1 MKTLVCVVLSLTL
14 MACSSKTGSEEK
26 ALATEAFIN
35 CNFYSAVSNAELAI
49 KHAGDDLNVSMPA
62 WLILAKSS
70 EILENQGAATLAY
83 ESMMNLAPGV
93 ESIDKAKDIANNFV
107 LELSKIN
114 PEKTA
119 NCPALQG

>member
-1 MKTLVCVVLSLTL
+1 MKTLVCIVLSLTL
-14 MACSSKTGSEEK
+14 IACSSKTGTEEK

-49 KHAGDDLNVSMPA
+49 KHAGDNLNVSMPA

-70 EILENQGAATLAY
+70 EILENEGAATLAY

-93 ESIDKAKDIANNFV
+93 ESIDEAKDIANNFV
-107 LELSKIN
+107 LELSRIN
-114 PEKTA
+114 PDKTA